1 MQREGLARGRVQ
13 PELGANWLPPGLS
26 KDSGKRC
33 AKPKEL
39 HVRVFPYVKR
49 KGSNFSQQIARRGLR
64 LSSQQAKGM
73 NTRVQKNQ
81 SLRGDRKKV
90 FALVFLSLLT
100 GSTLL
105 GQVSQS
111 NQQLT
116 FRGISTLSAPAV
128 MSPTEVGL
136 QVQTYHRGHH
146 AADGRPT
153 MTSKLP
159 LVPFRP

>member
-1 MQREGLARGRVQ
+1 MQREGLARGRLQ

-33 AKPKEL
+33 PKPKEL

-64 LSSQQAKGM
+64 LSSQQAKGDARM

-105 GQVSQS
+105 GQVPQS
-111 NQQLT
+111 GDSGRCRSV
-116 FRGISTLSAPAV
+116 FRGMPITRS
-128 MSPTEVGL
+128 
-136 QVQTYHRGHH
+136 
-146 AADGRPT
+146 
-153 MTSKLP
+153 
-159 LVPFRP
+159 